1 MSFSSVTK
9 SIELEKQE
17 EYISMGIPW
26 YFIYNASNFPLYDI
40 KFLEMCFE
48 KIEEQYSICDL
59 IRAVYINFSSCLGR
73 CEVIPRSPGHLL
85 ATLSICGP
93 NVRC

>member
-1 MSFSSVTK
+1 MSLTRWASLLLLRALS
-9 SIELEKQE
+9 LRNE
-17 EYISMGIPW
+17 EYIGMGIPW

-59 IRAVYINFSSCLGR
+59 IGAVYINFSSCLGR
-73 CEVIPRSPGHLL
+73 YEVIPRSP
-85 ATLSICGP
+85 
-93 NVRC
+93 

>member
-1 MSFSSVTK
+1 VSFSSVTK

-17 EYISMGIPW
+17 EYIGMGIPW
-26 YFIYNASNFPLYDI
+26 YFIYNASNFPLYYI

-59 IRAVYINFSSCLGR
+59 YEQCTLISVAVWVGMK
-73 CEVIPRSPGHLL
+73 
-85 ATLSICGP
+85 
-93 NVRC
+93 